1 MTTGSPGVESPP
13 EAATRYTTGLLAEL
27 EKLASYIRKVRSDLA
42 AIGPG
47 TIQRTHIPRATDQLG
62 AVVEATESAAN
73 QIMDACD
80 TLETV
85 ASEIDPAPAQ
95 RIRDAI
101 TVIYEACGFQ
111 DLTGQRIVT
120 VTNTLGFIEGKLGE
134 VMTMLGISPDDLA
147 AEERA
152 AQAGNSDEALL
163 NGPQLPQ
170 NAIDQSEIDKLLADL
185 G

>member
-1 MTTGSPGVESPP
+1 MTNGSPETEDPAS
-13 EAATRYTTGLLAEL
+13 ATRYTTGLLAEL
-27 EKLASYIRKVRSDLA
+27 EKLATYIKKVRRDLA
-42 AIGPG
+42 AIGPA

-80 TLETV
+80 TLESV
-85 ASEIDPAPAQ
+85 AQAIDAEPAK
-95 RIRDAI
+95 RIRNAV

-134 VMTMLGISPDDLA
+134 VMAMLGISPDDLA
-147 AEERA
+147 DEEHA
-152 AQAGNSDEALL
+152 ARVRNPEDELL

-170 NAIDQSEIDKLLADL
+170 NAIDQSEIDKLLADM